1 MHIQTFAIKDGNWS
15 DPTIWCYQQVPGVE
29 DVVYSSGKTI
39 TIDTDVTCALITT
52 DSPIEGQF
60 TGGKFILEDG
70 LVFVGN
76 IASNSNTCLKFTG
89 NSSTIIG
96 NVSGGNGGYT
106 AGIENLGTGTLNVSG
121 VVQGGGGGYSYGI
134 NNTSTGTVSLTGES
148 LLGLGGYSWG
158 IWNALDGKIILNGN
172 ESNSQGGYLTNG

>member
-1 MHIQTFAIKDGNWS
+1 MQTFAIKDGNWS
-15 DPTIWCYQQVPGVE
+15 DPTIWCYQVVPSSE
-29 DVVYSSGKTI
+29 DIVYSAGKNI
-39 TIDTDVTCALITT
+39 TIDTDVVCNLITT
-52 DSPIEGQF
+52 DSPIDGQF
-60 TGGKFILEDG
+60 YGGKFILEDG

-76 IASNSNTCLKFTG
+76 IAANTSTCLKFSG

-106 AGIENLGTGTLNVSG
+106 AGIENLGTGTLNLSG

-134 NNTSTGTVSLTGES
+134 NNSSTGTVNLTGES

-158 IWNALDGKIILNGN
+158 IWNATDGKIILNGI
-172 ESNSQGGYLTNG
+172 ESNGQGGHLTNG

>member
-1 MHIQTFAIKDGNWS
+1 MIVFAIKDGNWS
-15 DPTIWCYQQVPGVE
+15 DATIWSYQQVPGVE
-29 DVVYSSGKTI
+29 DVVYSSGRTI
-39 TIDTDVTCALITT
+39 TIDTDVACALITT

-60 TGGKFILEDG
+60 AGGEFILEDG

-76 IASNSNTCLKFTG
+76 IAANTGTCLKFSG

-106 AGIENLGTGTLNVSG
+106 AGIENLGTGTLNVFG
-121 VVQGGGGGYSYGI
+121 VVQGGGGGYSCGI

-148 LLGLGGYSWG
+148 LLGLGGYAWG
-158 IWNALDGKIILNGN
+158 IWNTGLGKVFINGQKYTG
-172 ESNSQGGYLTNG
+172 EGGFING